1 MQKSGYVLINQFLFI
16 VMFTYFTI
24 KSANEV
30 LPDIIEKFNN
40 LKKQKNQII
49 KAEQELQITMSSA
62 GNFEEYITKK
72 QKLNSEMTKFYQLI
86 EDLEATGVSL
96 MGLDQGLLDFP
107 SKRFDEDVWLSW
119 KDGETE
125 IKFWH
130 DMDSGFNGRKPISIS
145 DESLV

>member
-1 MQKSGYVLINQFLFI
+1 
-16 VMFTYFTI
+16 MFRYFTI
-24 KSANEV
+24 KSANEA
-30 LPDIIEKFNN
+30 LPSVIERFNN
-40 LKKQKNQII
+40 LKKQKNEIM
-49 KAEQELQITMSSA
+49 KAEQELQSSVS
-62 GNFEEYITKK
+62 NFEEYMIQK

-96 MGLDQGLLDFP
+96 KGIDQGLLDFP
-107 SKRFDEDVWLSW
+107 SRRFDEDVWLCW

-130 DMDSGFNGRKPISIS
+130 DMNSGFNGRKPITVS

>member
-1 MQKSGYVLINQFLFI
+1 
-16 VMFTYFTI
+16 MFRYFTI
-24 KSANEV
+24 KSANEA
-30 LPDIIEKFNN
+30 LPSVIEKFNN
-40 LKKQKNQII
+40 LKKQKNEIM
-49 KAEQELQITMSSA
+49 KAEQELQSSVS
-62 GNFEEYITKK
+62 NFEEYMIQK

-96 MGLDQGLLDFP
+96 KGIDQGLLDFP
-107 SKRFDEDVWLSW
+107 SRRFDEDVWLCW

-130 DMDSGFNGRKPISIS
+130 DMDSGFNGRKPITVS

>member
-1 MQKSGYVLINQFLFI
+1 
-16 VMFTYFTI
+16 MFRYFTI

-30 LPDIIEKFNN
+30 LPSVIEKFNN
-40 LKKQKNQII
+40 LKKQKNEII
-49 KAEQELQITMSSA
+49 KAEQELQTSSSSLD
-62 GNFEEYITKK
+62 EYMVQK

-96 MGLDQGLLDFP
+96 KGLDQGLLDFP
-107 SKRFDEDVWLSW
+107 SRRFDEDVWLCW

-130 DMDSGFNGRKPISIS
+130 DIDSGFNGRKPITVS

>member
-1 MQKSGYVLINQFLFI
+1 
-16 VMFTYFTI
+16 MFRYFTI
-24 KSANEV
+24 KSANEA
-30 LPDIIEKFNN
+30 LPSVIEKFNN
-40 LKKQKNQII
+40 LKKQKNEIM
-49 KAEQELQITMSSA
+49 KAEQELQSSVS
-62 GNFEEYITKK
+62 NFEEYMIQK

-96 MGLDQGLLDFP
+96 KGIDQGLLDFP
-107 SKRFDEDVWLSW
+107 SRRFDEDVWLCW

-130 DMDSGFNGRKPISIS
+130 DMNSGFNGRKPITVS